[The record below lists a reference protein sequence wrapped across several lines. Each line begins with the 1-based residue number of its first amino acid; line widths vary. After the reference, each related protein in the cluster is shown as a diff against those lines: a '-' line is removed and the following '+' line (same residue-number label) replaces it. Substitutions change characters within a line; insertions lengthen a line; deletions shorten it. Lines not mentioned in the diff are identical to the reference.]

1 MRTIK
6 YYHEEDDSGQNRFY
20 FCVILFLVLF
30 LLFLFS
36 IPINLTFPL
45 SIMKT
50 ETGLYQTYL
59 PTDRVSKIKAEG
71 VFYTDQGKYRYTRQV
86 ITDSQVIFEN
96 TTFILV
102 NFQLIEDC
110 QETIISGRI
119 LISRNTIFDRIIN
132 LWKGDL

>member
-1 MRTIK
+1 
-6 YYHEEDDSGQNRFY
+6 
-20 FCVILFLVLF
+20 
-30 LLFLFS
+30 
-36 IPINLTFPL
+36 
-45 SIMKT
+45 MKT

-102 NFQLIEDC
+102 NFQLMEEC